1 MHGDRDRNGKLND
14 DGNNIT
20 QLQPQNHIDNIS
32 MTSRKSSLS
41 LAQPIPMPD
50 DCEGVEIVD
59 GSHKIDIV
67 LNPTDE
73 HMANCN
79 GDTIPA
85 DAPLRQGDD
94 DRDAHIKTVL

>member
-1 MHGDRDRNGKLND
+1 
-14 DGNNIT
+14 
-20 QLQPQNHIDNIS
+20 

-50 DCEGVEIVD
+50 NGEGVEILD
-59 GSHKIDIV
+59 AGSHKIDIV

-85 DAPLRQGDD
+85 DVPLRQDDD
-94 DRDAHIKTVL
+94 DRDAHVKTVLWRSGTLASWQPSI